1 MPCQGG
7 GGIQTQVW
15 NFPHFFFPLRTLPLG
30 QNFIL
35 EAFKQFLLQ
44 LSIRCFLKLCSEV
57 FAALERTARQEQ
69 TATRDVPAAASSL
82 INSPHLLTP
91 EESTRK
97 NINQHSY
104 LLIPF
109 LYISRIILY
118 TLPQISYWQNVPS
131 DCMIGI
137 TSSQIRT
144 SHHLSTCHITD
155 REVPTERWRG
165 PSSHYPNLQKTVRR

>member
-1 MPCQGG
+1 MGQFSTLFFFLNVCKMVQFVLGLHTKKLGQLKLRTFLQRESCHVRG

-35 EAFKQFLLQ
+35 EAFKLFLLQ

-57 FAALERTARQEQ
+57 FAALERTARQDQ

-91 EESTRK
+91 EESTRE
-97 NINQHSY
+97 NINRHSSISTY
-104 LLIPF
+104 SIP
-109 LYISRIILY
+109 LYKPDNS
-118 TLPQISYWQNVPS
+118 VH
-131 DCMIGI
+131 I
-137 TSSQIRT
+137 TSNLI
-144 SHHLSTCHITD
+144 L
-155 REVPTERWRG
+155 TEC
-165 PSSHYPNLQKTVRR
+165 PQ

>member
-1 MPCQGG
+1 MSWGG
-7 GGIQTQVW
+7 GASRLRGGIFHT
-15 NFPHFFFPLRTLPLG
+15 FFPLRTLPLG

-57 FAALERTARQEQ
+57 FAALERTARQDQ

-91 EESTRK
+91 EESTRE
-97 NINQHSY
+97 NINRHSSTSTY
-104 LLIPF
+104 SIP
-109 LYISRIILY
+109 LYKPDNSVHITSNS
-118 TLPQISYWQNVPS
+118 SYWQNVPS

-137 TSSQIRT
+137 TSSQTRT

-155 REVPTERWRG
+155 REVPTER
-165 PSSHYPNLQKTVRR
+165 